1 MMNDSKRRYDFGGEN
16 MLEAIGGGQLVPSKR
31 AKPDQVALIN
41 ENQGSL
47 VNTSLVSY
55 NQV

>member
-1 MMNDSKRRYDFGGEN
+1 MNYSKRRYDFGGEN
-16 MLEAIGGGQLVPSKR
+16 MLEAIGGGQVVPSKR

-47 VNTSLVSY
+47 VNTSLVSFS
-55 NQV
+55 QV